1 MGSGGARVEGGGFR
15 VGDALGLRSEWSLA
29 ELCFLRN
36 SLSSALW
43 FGGKAHRGI
52 GCDLMAVAAGS
63 GAGSRGE
70 LFNRAGNNLL
80 KPVDWLF

>member
-1 MGSGGARVEGGGFR
+1 MGSGGARVEGSGLGM
-15 VGDALGLRSEWSLA
+15 LWGLRSEWSLA

-36 SLSSALW
+36 FLSSTLW

-63 GAGSRGE
+63 GAASRGK
-70 LFNRAGNNLL
+70 LFDRAGNHLL